1 MHTLY
6 SLNVTGLV
14 QGVGFRPYVEE
25 LGNKL
30 NLKGSVSN
38 IGGQVLIKIFDDKKG
53 LDILKE
59 NLSKLCKNNTVLPG
73 SRVDNILI
81 STETSNENPPR
92 NFFIN
97 NSLNIHDNIRFI
109 PVDYATCD
117 KCKSELLDKNNRRY
131 RYPFISCVA
140 CGPRIT
146 IINEL
151 PYDRENTSM
160 KDFPMC
166 EACETEYK
174 TFENIRHYAQTIACH
189 DCGPILK
196 FYAKKRNEINGLVED
211 YKLERE
217 DAFSKAVKEIK
228 AGKVLAVKDI
238 GGYHFVCDAKNVKA
252 IRKMR
257 QVKAREKKAF
267 AVMFPDVKTIKKLA
281 YVSEKEAELL
291 ESNARPIVLLRKR
304 EEVGSDTDNFGY
316 NLSEE
321 IDDNAIRIGAMLP
334 SNPLQIL
341 LMQEFDC
348 LIMTSGNLAGEPIIT
363 RDKDIFDLV
372 KNGQIDG
379 SLYNEREIVNPLD
392 DSILKVTKLEN
403 REITQIIRRAR
414 GYVPDPI
421 KIDKYLNNDSY
432 AAGADLKSVFALAR
446 KNYVTLSGH
455 FGDLNDYEARRTKDR
470 ARKIFTKLLDLKP
483 KSFIADRHPGYYS
496 NKDTKILANEAGTK
510 ALEIQHH
517 HAHQASVMAEHS
529 LSECIGIVL
538 DGTGYGN
545 DGNIWGGEFLYC
557 KDTDFRRLGH
567 FDYLELIGA
576 DNATVDI
583 DKSAM
588 VAMIQAI
595 NAKLVDEEL
604 LINHPCFKKYIN
616 SASLDLL
623 KAALKEHINSY
634 KTSSV
639 GRLFDIAAVIMN
651 ICQKNSYEGEAPMKL
666 EALATRYFERIENLN
681 PAIIP
686 VIVKEINGEILV
698 DSKGFMSDLFKLY
711 IAGAR
716 VDELAFEFHNS
727 LAKALVS
734 VAIAMRDKT
743 NCSDIALSGGCFN
756 NSLLL
761 KLLVTRL
768 EKEDFKVYLNEKVPC
783 GDGGIALGQI
793 YLGN

>member
-196 FYAKKRNEINGLVED
+196 FYANKRNVSTNLIEEIN
-211 YKLERE
+211 LERE
-217 DAFSKAVKEIK
+217 AAFREGVERLRKGE
-228 AGKVLAVKDI
+228 VLAVKDI
-238 GGYHFVCDAKNVKA
+238 GGYHFVCDARNEKA
-252 IRKMR
+252 IIKMR
-257 QVKAREKKAF
+257 QVKSREKKAF
-267 AVMFPDVKTIKKLA
+267 AVIFPDLDSIKKISYLSKREEE
-281 YVSEKEAELL
+281 VL
-291 ESNARPIVLLRKR
+291 ESNARPIVLVRKK
-304 EEVGSDTDNFGY
+304 ETY
-316 NLSEE
+316 NLSKE
-321 IDDNAIRIGAMLP
+321 IDDNAIRLGAMLP

-348 LIMTSGNLAGEPIIT
+348 LIMTSGNLRGEPIIA
-363 RDKDIFDLV
+363 RDKDIFELV

-455 FGDLNDYEARRTKDR
+455 FGDLDDYEARKAKERS
-470 ARKIFTKLLDLKP
+470 RKIFTRLLDLNP

-496 NKDTKILANEAGTK
+496 NKDTKILANTEGKK

-567 FDYLELIGA
+567 FDYIELIGA
-576 DNATVDI
+576 DNAALDI
-583 DKSAM
+583 KKSAM
-588 VAMIQAI
+588 VALIQAI
-595 NAKLVDEEL
+595 NAGLIEEEL
-604 LINHPCFKKYIN
+604 LIEHPIFKDYLN
-616 SASLDLL
+616 SASLDIL

-634 KTSSV
+634 KSSSV

-651 ICQKNSYEGEAPMKL
+651 ICQKNSYEGEAPMRL
-666 EALATRYFERIENLN
+666 EALATRYFEKIGNLN

-686 VIVKEINGEILV
+686 VIVKENNGEIIV
-698 DSKGFMSDLFKLY
+698 DSLSFLSDLFKLY
-711 IAGAR
+711 IAGAKQE
-716 VDELAFEFHNS
+716 ELAYEFHNS
-727 LAKALVS
+727 LSKALLC
-734 VAIAMRDKT
+734 VALHMREETKC
-743 NCSDIALSGGCFN
+743 NDIALSGGCFN

-761 KLLVTRL
+761 KILVTRL
-768 EKEDFKVYLNEKVPC
+768 EKEGFNVYLNEKVPC

-793 YLGN
+793 YLSN

>member
-6 SLNVTGLV
+6 SLTVTGLV

-30 NLKGSVSN
+30 NLKGSVAN
-38 IGGQVLIKIFDDKKG
+38 IGGQVLIKIFDDKSG
-53 LDILKE
+53 LDILEKE
-59 NLSKLCKNNTVLPG
+59 LAKLTKNNNYLAG

-81 STETSNENPPR
+81 SKETVSEIPPL
-92 NFFIN
+92 NFFID

-117 KCKSELLDKNNRRY
+117 NCKKELLDKNNKRY

-140 CGPRIT
+140 CGPRIS

-151 PYDRENTSM
+151 PYDRDNTSM
-160 KDFPMC
+160 KAFPMC
-166 EACETEYK
+166 ESCKAEYQK
-174 TFENIRHYAQTIACH
+174 FDNIRHYAQTIACH

-196 FYAKKRNEINGLVED
+196 FYANKRNASTNLIEEIN
-211 YKLERE
+211 LERE
-217 DAFSKAVKEIK
+217 DAFREGVERLRN
-228 AGKVLAVKDI
+228 GEVLAVKDI
-238 GGYHFVCDAKNVKA
+238 GGYHFVCDARNEKA
-252 IRKMR
+252 ISKMR
-257 QVKAREKKAF
+257 QVKSREKKAF
-267 AVMFPDVKTIKKLA
+267 AVMFPDLDSIKKIA
-281 YVSEKEAELL
+281 YLSKKEEEVL
-291 ESNARPIVLLRKR
+291 ESNARPIVLVRKK
-304 EEVGSDTDNFGY
+304 ETY
-316 NLSEE
+316 NLSKE
-321 IDDNAIRIGAMLP
+321 IDDNAIRLGAMLP

-348 LIMTSGNLAGEPIIT
+348 LIMTSGNLRGEPIIA
-363 RDKDIFDLV
+363 RDKDIFELV

-455 FGDLNDYEARRTKDR
+455 FGDLDDYEARKAKKR
-470 ARKIFTKLLDLKP
+470 AEKVFTRLLDLNP

-496 NKDTKILANEAGTK
+496 NKDTKILANTEGRK

-529 LSECIGIVL
+529 LKECIGIIL

-567 FDYLELIGA
+567 FDYIELIGA
-576 DNATVDI
+576 DNAALDI
-583 DKSAM
+583 KKSAM
-588 VAMIQAI
+588 VALIQAI
-595 NAKLVDEEL
+595 KAGLIEEEL
-604 LINHPCFKKYIN
+604 LIEHPLFKDYLN
-616 SASLDLL
+616 SASLDIL
-623 KAALKEHINSY
+623 KAALKEHINSF
-634 KTSSV
+634 KSSSV

-666 EALATRYFERIENLN
+666 EALATRYFEKIGNLT

-686 VIVKEINGEILV
+686 VIVKENNGEIIV
-698 DSKGFMSDLFKLY
+698 DSLSFLSDLFKLY
-711 IAGAR
+711 IAGAKQE
-716 VDELAFEFHNS
+716 ELAYEFHNS
-727 LAKALVS
+727 LSKALLC
-734 VAIAMRDKT
+734 VALHMREETKC
-743 NCSDIALSGGCFN
+743 NDIALSGGCFN

-761 KLLVTRL
+761 KILVTRL
-768 EKEDFKVYLNEKVPC
+768 EKEGFNVYLNEKVPC

-793 YLGN
+793 YLSN